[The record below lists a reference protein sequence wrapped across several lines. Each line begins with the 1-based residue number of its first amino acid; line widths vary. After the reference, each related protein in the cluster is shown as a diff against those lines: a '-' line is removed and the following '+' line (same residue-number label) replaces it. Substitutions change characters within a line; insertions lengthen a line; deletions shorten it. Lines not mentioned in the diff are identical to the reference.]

1 MTLVIILAAIIASYF
16 GLYWLISME
25 IKDHKYEIMNKLK
38 LIEKQ
43 NNMLREEVNELRSQV
58 ESVWVN
64 TQVIKDYTRPEEN
77 DTGTKRKNTQYTI

>member
-77 DTGTKRKNTQYTI
+77 DTGTKRKNT

>member
-16 GLYWLISME
+16 GLYWLISTE
-25 IKDHKYEIMNKLK
+25 IRDHKFEILNKLK
-38 LIEKQ
+38 WIEKQ
-43 NNMLREEVNELRSQV
+43 NNMIREDINELRSQV

-77 DTGTKRKNTQYTI
+77 DTGTKRKNT